1 MTPLSAAAHAAP
13 LHLALHLTPEAFY
26 GTVVP
31 GPAATA
37 PTGGKLRASAF
48 RMPTDECTSLAANV
62 KTLLAQHPE
71 WEPERYGRVDIVVE
85 TLRYTPV
92 PLELF
97 EEDQRQELFSCCFDR
112 REEEQIRHN
121 VLPSCNAV
129 AVFAADRFAAGMLL
143 DPFPRAN
150 IYCQAAVDAEYF
162 ARLYREEEPMELC
175 AVFNAARVH
184 AYAYRQGSL
193 LSASS
198 FTSLSADDAVYFL
211 LSLMKQH
218 EMDLRSHTLHL
229 AGQSELLEDAAERA
243 RKFVRFVDRVA
254 LPATEESTFSLYA
267 LQQLKNS

>member
-1 MTPLSAAAHAAP
+1 
-13 LHLALHLTPEAFY
+13 
-26 GTVVP
+26 
-31 GPAATA
+31 
-37 PTGGKLRASAF
+37 
-48 RMPTDECTSLAANV
+48 
-62 KTLLAQHPE
+62 
-71 WEPERYGRVDIVVE
+71 
-85 TLRYTPV
+85 
-92 PLELF
+92 
-97 EEDQRQELFSCCFDR
+97 
-112 REEEQIRHN
+112 
-121 VLPSCNAV
+121 
-129 AVFAADRFAAGMLL
+129 
-143 DPFPRAN
+143 
-150 IYCQAAVDAEYF
+150 
-162 ARLYREEEPMELC
+162 MELC
-175 AVFNAARVH
+175 AVFNAERVH